1 MALPEQE
8 SLYTIAEIAVAL
20 LGVSG
25 LVAVFLA
32 KGRLHPW
39 DRARFSYIAMFS
51 AQTVLLAFIPIWL
64 ARHMS
69 HFTTVWA
76 LSSAASC

>member
-39 DRARFSYIAMFS
+39 DRAQKETLVKARIALGSEVCFR
-51 AQTVLLAFIPIWL
+51 L
-64 ARHMS
+64 
-69 HFTTVWA
+69 TTA
-76 LSSAASC
+76 PGIADD

>member
-8 SLYTIAEIAVAL
+8 SLYTIAEIAVTL

-39 DRARFSYIAMFS
+39 DRFRFSYIA
-51 AQTVLLAFIPIWL
+51 
-64 ARHMS
+64 
-69 HFTTVWA
+69 
-76 LSSAASC
+76 